1 MATNPKVGLNR
12 KMREAK
18 INTIDEMHYDVLKG
32 MTKYRIRKKF
42 LDGGYTLPEHRL
54 SKEDESEDGRNLE
67 RRFTNYWN
75 DMINA
80 FGEEFEDNREA
91 LKAKFIARYTYLYE
105 QALNKNDL
113 KDAKAILDSIVRLTG
128 ADEPIKSDV
137 NLNGEISI
145 DFGFNNEKDEE

>member
-12 KMREAK
+12 KWHEAK
-18 INTIDEMHYDVLKG
+18 MNTLDEMHLDVLKG

-42 LDGGYTLPEHRL
+42 LSGGYTLPEHAYC
-54 SKEDESEDGRNLE
+54 KEDESEDGRNLE
-67 RRFTNYWN
+67 RRFTRYWQ
-75 DMINA
+75 DMIDA

-145 DFGFNNEKDEE
+145 DFGFNQEKDDE

>member
-18 INTIDEMHYDVLKG
+18 INTLDEMHYDVLKG

-42 LDGGYTLPEHRL
+42 LDGCYTLYDTDKTDM
-54 SKEDESEDGRNLE
+54 SKDGRNLE

-75 DMINA
+75 DMIEA

-145 DFGFNNEKDEE
+145 DFGFSNEKDDE

>member
-1 MATNPKVGLNR
+1 MGNPTVGLNR
-12 KMREAK
+12 KMKEAK
-18 INTIDEMHYDVLKG
+18 MNTLNEMHYDVLKG
-32 MTKYRIRKKF
+32 MTKYRVRRKF
-42 LDGGYTLPEHRL
+42 LDGGYTLPDTDKADM
-54 SKEDESEDGRNLE
+54 SKDGRNLE

-75 DMINA
+75 DMIEN

-128 ADEPIKSDV
+128 ADEPIKSDI

-145 DFGFNNEKDEE
+145 DFGFNQEKDDEKI